1 MKMAQEHEQIAP
13 DDRKPAA
20 AAGEIA
26 VVQKR
31 GLMAETK
38 QSCFE
43 EPAHADA
50 FRERFGGER
59 LP

>member
-1 MKMAQEHEQIAP
+1 M
-13 DDRKPAA
+13 
-20 AAGEIA
+20 
-26 VVQKR
+26 VQKR